1 MVLVVICCEDGELV
15 TNMDCDVVVE
25 TEMVGVIVEYSVD
38 VDGEG
43 VTMGE
48 AIEEEAS
55 IVEVPAL

>member
-1 MVLVVICCEDGELV
+1 MVLVVVCCADGELV
-15 TNMDCDVVVE
+15 TNIDRDVAVE

-43 VTMGE
+43 VTMDE